1 MILKGLALFEDPTPQ
16 HLDVPCGDTIIRIA
30 VKRDPRA
37 RRFSLR
43 VSAATRE
50 VTLTMP
56 RRGSVKFAT
65 EFAKR
70 HSTWLAERV
79 GKFSDLVNCVPGAV
93 IPLRGEPHVITH
105 RAEARGTVWVERA
118 LDEEP
123 QIIVAGRVEH
133 TQRRVMD
140 FLKREAR
147 RDLDEAVLR
156 HTQKLGVAARRIVL
170 KDTTSRWG
178 SCSISGTLNFSWRL
192 ILAPSFVL
200 DYLAA
205 HEVTHLKEHNHSARY
220 WALLEMLYPDIEKAE
235 SWLKRHGVDL
245 HRYR

>member
-1 MILKGLALFEDPTPQ
+1 MILKALALFEDKTPQ
-16 HLDVPCGDTIIRIA
+16 HLEVPCGDQIIRVA
-30 VKRDPRA
+30 VRRDPRA

-70 HSTWLAERV
+70 HSSWLAERV
-79 GKFSDLVNCVPGAV
+79 GNFSELVMCAPGSI
-93 IPLRGEPHVITH
+93 IPLRGESHLVTH
-105 RAEARGTVWVERA
+105 RAGARGTVWVENI
-118 LDEEP
+118 DTEEP
-123 QIIVAGRVEH
+123 QIIVAGREEH
-133 TQRRVMD
+133 AHRRVID

-147 RDLDEAVLR
+147 RDLDGAVLR
-156 HTQKLGVAARRIVL
+156 HTQTLGLSARRIVL

-178 SCSISGTLNFSWRL
+178 SCSTSGTLNFSWRL
-192 ILAPSFVL
+192 IMAPRFVL

-220 WALLEMLYPDIEKAE
+220 WKLLELLYPDIEKAE
-235 SWLKRHGVDL
+235 SWLKQYGVDL

>member
-1 MILKGLALFEDPTPQ
+1 MILKRLALFEDNTPQ
-16 HLDVPCGDTIIRIA
+16 HLEVPCGERVIRVA
-30 VKRDPRA
+30 VKCDSRA

-70 HSTWLAERV
+70 HSNWLAERV
-79 GKFSDLVNCVPGAV
+79 DNFSELVMCLPGAV
-93 IPLRGEPHVITH
+93 IPLRGEPHEIEH
-105 RAEARGTVWVERA
+105 RPDARGTVWVEAREGA
-118 LDEEP
+118 KS
-123 QIIVAGRVEH
+123 QIIVAGRQEH
-133 TQRRVMD
+133 AHRRVMD

-147 RDLDEAVLR
+147 HDLDEAVLR
-156 HTQKLGVAARRIVL
+156 HTEKLGLSARRIVL

-178 SCSISGTLNFSWRL
+178 SCSTSGTLNFSWRL
-192 ILAPSFVL
+192 ILAPAFVL

-205 HEVTHLKEHNHSARY
+205 HEVTHLKEHNHSAR
-220 WALLEMLYPDIEKAE
+220 
-235 SWLKRHGVDL
+235 
-245 HRYR
+245 

>member
-1 MILKGLALFEDPTPQ
+1 MILKGLALFEDNTPQ
-16 HLDVPCGDTIIRIA
+16 HLEVPCGEKTIRVA

-70 HSTWLAERV
+70 HSNWLAERV
-79 GKFSDLVNCVPGAV
+79 DKFSELVMCVPGAV
-93 IPLRGEPHVITH
+93 IPLRGEPHIISH
-105 RAEARGTVWVERA
+105 RAEARGTVWVETRES
-118 LDEEP
+118 EEP
-123 QIIVAGRVEH
+123 QIIVAGREEH
-133 TQRRVMD
+133 SHRRVMD

-147 RDLDEAVLR
+147 RDLDDAVLR
-156 HTQKLGVAARRIVL
+156 HTQKLGLSARRIVL

-178 SCSISGTLNFSWRL
+178 SCSTSGTLNFSWRL

-220 WALLEMLYPDIEKAE
+220 WKLLEMLYPDIEKAE
-235 SWLKRHGVDL
+235 GWLKRNGVDL

>member
-1 MILKGLALFEDPTPQ
+1 
-16 HLDVPCGDTIIRIA
+16 
-30 VKRDPRA
+30 
-37 RRFSLR
+37 
-43 VSAATRE
+43 
-50 VTLTMP
+50 
-56 RRGSVKFAT
+56 
-65 EFAKR
+65 
-70 HSTWLAERV
+70 
-79 GKFSDLVNCVPGAV
+79 
-93 IPLRGEPHVITH
+93 
-105 RAEARGTVWVERA
+105 
-118 LDEEP
+118 
-123 QIIVAGRVEH
+123 
-133 TQRRVMD
+133 MD

-156 HTQKLGVAARRIVL
+156 HAQKLGVTARRIVL

>member
-1 MILKGLALFEDPTPQ
+1 MILKALALFEDTTPQ
-16 HLDVPCGDTIIRIA
+16 HLEVPCGEKTIRVA

-70 HSTWLAERV
+70 HSNWLAERV
-79 GKFSDLVNCVPGAV
+79 EKFSELVMCVPGAV
-93 IPLRGEPHVITH
+93 IPLRGEPHLISH
-105 RAEARGTVWVERA
+105 RAEARGTAWVEA
-118 LDEEP
+118 SELMPP
-123 QIIVAGRVEH
+123 QIIVAGRGEH
-133 TQRRVMD
+133 AHRRVMD

-147 RDLDEAVLR
+147 RDLDAAVMR
-156 HTQKLGVAARRIVL
+156 HTRNLGVPARRIVL

-178 SCSISGTLNFSWRL
+178 SCSTSGTLNFSWRL
-192 ILAPSFVL
+192 IMAPPFVL

-205 HEVTHLKEHNHSARY
+205 HEVTHLKEHNHSTQY
-220 WALLEMLYPDIEKAE
+220 WKLLETLYPDIENAE
-235 SWLKRHGVDL
+235 SWLKHNGVDL

>member
-1 MILKGLALFEDPTPQ
+1 MISKGLSLFDDKTPQ
-16 HLDVPCGDTIIRIA
+16 HLEVPCGDAVIRVA
-30 VKRDPRA
+30 VKRDARV

-70 HSTWLAERV
+70 HSNWLAERI
-79 GKFSDLVNCVPGAV
+79 GRFSDLVTCTPGAI
-93 IPLRGEPHVITH
+93 IPLRGEPHLICH
-105 RAEARGTVWVERA
+105 REQARGTVWLETDA
-118 LDEEP
+118 NEHK
-123 QIIVAGRVEH
+123 IIVAGRAEH
-133 TQRRVMD
+133 AHRRVLD

-147 RDLDEAVLR
+147 RDLDAAVKR
-156 HTQKLGVAARRIVL
+156 HTQNLGLSARRIVL

-178 SCSISGTLNFSWRL
+178 SCSTAGILNFSWRL
-192 ILAPSFVL
+192 IFAPPFVL

-205 HEVTHLKEHNHSARY
+205 HEVAHLKEHNHSPRY
-220 WALLEMLYPDIEKAE
+220 WQLLEGLFADIEKAE
-235 SWLKRHGVDL
+235 SWLKRNGVDL
-245 HRYR
+245 HRYQ

>member
-1 MILKGLALFEDPTPQ
+1 MILKALALFEDNTPQ
-16 HLDVPCGDTIIRIA
+16 HLEVPCGEKTIRVA

-70 HSTWLAERV
+70 HSNWLAERV
-79 GKFSDLVNCVPGAV
+79 NNFSELVTCAPGAV
-93 IPLRGEPHVITH
+93 IPLRGEPHLISH
-105 RAEARGTVWVERA
+105 RAEARGTVWVETS
-118 LDEEP
+118 ETEKST
-123 QIIVAGRVEH
+123 IIVAGRQEH
-133 TQRRVMD
+133 AHRRVMD

-156 HTQKLGVAARRIVL
+156 HTQKLGLSARRIVL

-178 SCSISGTLNFSWRL
+178 SCSTSGTLNFSWRL
-192 ILAPSFVL
+192 ILAPHYVL

-220 WALLEMLYPDIEKAE
+220 WKLLEMLYPDIEKAE
-235 SWLKRHGVDL
+235 GWLKRNGVDL